1 MDLLGAC
8 IFRLAKSWHFL
19 PLYGIFVVHRFLR
32 YLFHIQIRNSIE
44 LEKNIL
50 QYIVVHYFKREWY
63 IASANLTNLGLS
75 KIVGCVPD
83 GEIWREVDFFGCVEA
98 ICKHWLNLFYGIW

>member
-1 MDLLGAC
+1 MA
-8 IFRLAKSWHFL
+8 IYHFVVLFDGVKRWKKGMCLIQDNL

-50 QYIVVHYFKREWY
+50 QYIVVHYFKRELY
-63 IASANLTNLGLS
+63 IASANLTNLDLS
-75 KIVGCVPD
+75 KIVGFVP
-83 GEIWREVDFFGCVEA
+83 
-98 ICKHWLNLFYGIW
+98 K